1 MLKKLKFLFSYFRS
15 VDIYHY
21 KIKKKIK
28 IEKGYKLH
36 HFKSLKSISSKKIQ
50 NYFSGNFENKVKRFE
65 NNQFFLVLTYK
76 NKLVSSG
83 WIYSGRKWF
92 ISEIQKTINISN
104 SNIIFDFITEHDERN
119 KGNYLRILYLIS
131 KKFSNKTLMIYSQ
144 SNNYYSKK
152 AIVKAGFVFKKRL

>member
-1 MLKKLKFLFSYFRS
+1 MP
-15 VDIYHY
+15 
-21 KIKKKIK
+21 
-28 IEKGYKLH
+28 
-36 HFKSLKSISSKKIQ
+36 SISHEQYEVYSYCGKPI
-50 NYFSGNFENKVKRFE
+50 
-65 NNQFFLVLTYK
+65 FLVLTYK

-104 SNIIFDFITEHDERN
+104 CNIIFDFITEHDERN

-131 KKFSNKTLMIYSQ
+131 KKFRNKTLMIYSQ